1 MRTTSEKKAIQ
12 KTKFLKH
19 RAMNEPSMIE
29 TIRTLYNLLT
39 PKGQEKIRGEINR
52 NKPKT
57 HNELYR
63 EIKARIDIKY
73 PNKKSPQRQGL

>member
-1 MRTTSEKKAIQ
+1 
-12 KTKFLKH
+12 
-19 RAMNEPSMIE
+19 MNDASLME

-39 PKGQEKIRGEINR
+39 PKGQEKIRGEINL

-57 HNELYR
+57 DSELYK

-73 PNKKSPQRQGL
+73 PNKKASWRRGLSNKNF